1 MSSKNDFDVHSKHLR
16 VIGNEK
22 DGYRVVW
29 YGKVLKYT
37 RSFEHAMDVAF
48 ALLFD
53 DYERLID
60 WGIDPRE
67 VLSIEGR

>member
-16 VIGNEK
+16 IVGNESE
-22 DGYRVVW
+22 GYRVVW

-37 RSFEHAMDVAF
+37 RSFERAMDIAF

-53 DYERLID
+53 DIEQLID
-60 WGIDPRE
+60 YGIDPRE
-67 VLSIEGR
+67 VLINA